1 MRQLDGITDS
11 RDEQALG
18 WSWTWKPGMLQSMEL
33 PRVGHDWATE
43 LNSQKRKK
51 KTPKRKEKNHMHY
64 YFDKN

>member
-1 MRQLDGITDS
+1 
-11 RDEQALG
+11 
-18 WSWTWKPGMLQSMEL
+18 MLQSMEL